1 MKPKKK
7 RSTACRRTNTRK
19 SVTIGTMRCITKKVA
34 LMVFGTINCKF
45 VPTFAR
51 IAKESFLSESQQK
64 KKTNLCVYN
73 GAAAVGR
80 YLSGDL
86 DRVCLC
92 ELICGASALN
102 RQVFGKIFAAL
113 SYIYTLSKDIIF
125 FSFCWYTSGYYTMSL
140 KYLDYPVLQKKIANK
155 LDNSRFLN

>member
-1 MKPKKK
+1 MLFSEKG
-7 RSTACRRTNTRK
+7 TNTLG
-19 SVTIGTMRCITKKVA
+19 I
-34 LMVFGTINCKF
+34 
-45 VPTFAR
+45 VPTFAQ

-64 KKTNLCVYN
+64 KKMNLCVYN

-125 FSFCWYTSGYYTMSL
+125 FSFCWYTSGYYTMS
-140 KYLDYPVLQKKIANK
+140 
-155 LDNSRFLN
+155 